1 MSLLALL
8 CTAHTSTLRAEKI
21 ASRSS
26 FDTQD
31 GLYDLAWSEAH
42 ENQVVTASGDGSI
55 KLWDISLAEPHPIRH
70 WHEHAREVFCLDW
83 NNVRKEVFASS
94 SWDASVRVWH
104 PERPS
109 CMTAITT
116 HTACVY
122 GCAWSPHSADLLA
135 TACGDGHLRLFD
147 LRSSSMTSAA
157 PGVGASQAPVATV
170 PVGGEVLSLDWNK
183 YRPMTLATGSTDRA
197 VKTWDLRQVVA
208 ASKPGMGPGAGPA
221 NTAIMMGHEYAVRK
235 VAWSP
240 HRANALA
247 SASYDM
253 SARIWDVDAG
263 ERMAA
268 GPLVGAGPRSQTAV
282 HDAHTEF
289 VVGLAWSLFQEGLV
303 ATCAWD
309 NETHLWVAR

>member
-1 MSLLALL
+1 
-8 CTAHTSTLRAEKI
+8 
-21 ASRSS
+21 
-26 FDTQD
+26 
-31 GLYDLAWSEAH
+31 
-42 ENQVVTASGDGSI
+42 
-55 KLWDISLAEPHPIRH
+55 
-70 WHEHAREVFCLDW
+70 
-83 NNVRKEVFASS
+83 
-94 SWDASVRVWH
+94 
-104 PERPS
+104 
-109 CMTAITT
+109 MTAITS

-147 LRSSSMTSAA
+147 LRSSTMTSAA

-197 VKTWDLRQVVA
+197 VKVWDLRALVA
-208 ASKPGMGPGAGPA
+208 ASASSPGQPAAGGAMGPA

-240 HRANALA
+240 HRPNVLA

-253 SARIWDVDAG
+253 SARVWDVDAG
-263 ERMAA
+263 EKMAA
-268 GPLVGAGPRSQTAV
+268 GPLVGAGPRSLTAV

-289 VVGLAWSLFQEGLV
+289 VVGLAWGLFQEGLV

-309 NETHLWVAR
+309 CEAHLWAAR